1 MNNLFNDKILSIK
14 ANAEVD
20 LSKNNLQ
27 ERRKYL
33 NKWIDMLEKG
43 ILDKTKEEQLQGEYI
58 SDIFSK
64 VLNASNITDG
74 KEEWNLERETKT
86 LLDGQKADGTLGF
99 FNNKGKKD
107 IRALIELKGANINL
121 DARQKRVGDTRSAV
135 EQAFGYAPKY
145 GKNCHWIIVS
155 NFKEIRLYRANSML
169 EYQVFFLEDLKDD
182 LEFKKF
188 IYVLSFYALV
198 GAENKKAKSLELS
211 EEYQKVQS
219 EIEKK
224 FYNEYKNIRN
234 DIFENMKKNNPEI
247 SEIIIIEKVQKL
259 LDRFLFICFCEDK
272 GLIPENSYS
281 KLVKRGEILD
291 DIFES
296 FKSFCNWINSG
307 NKSKNI
313 PHFNG
318 GLFKPDSILDNLL
331 VDDEVFKKLEKIAD
345 YDFDSDL
352 NERILGHIFE
362 QSISDIEELKNSSNG
377 VQIDKKESKRKK
389 DGIFYTPKYITK
401 YIVETTM
408 NAWIEDKKRELGEE
422 NLPELQEKDF
432 KYDIYKKNYSK
443 NFRKHVEFWES
454 FRSELRKIKI
464 IDPACGSGA
473 FLIEAFD
480 FLLKYNQMLDEK
492 IFNMTGTKNLFDDTT
507 KEILQNNI
515 FGVDLNKESV
525 EITKL
530 SLWLRTADKNKTL
543 ATLENNIKY
552 GDSLISD
559 KNISEKAF
567 VWKNEFPEIFENG
580 GFDIVIGNPPYVSA
594 ENINEIEK
602 EYYRN
607 NYKVATGRQNLYTIF
622 YEKGLKLL
630 KENGYLGFI
639 TPYTILKNKYYTEA
653 RKYILGNSKILKLV
667 DFKNITVF
675 EDAVVDSIIFILK
688 KEKEEKYY
696 FEKIFE
702 IKNFSN
708 SVYKQ
713 KLFSIENAFY
723 NEDYSLEISDNLELI
738 LKMKKDSLK
747 LKEIIE
753 FKQGI
758 ITGNNKKFITFE
770 NLENTKKIITGK
782 DFNRYFLSYN
792 GENVI
797 YDPTLLHRARKKEIF
812 ELDNKILLRQTGSF
826 PICTIDNEKY
836 YTLDTV
842 HNGKI
847 INDDFN
853 IFYILTLLNSKLL
866 KFYYIDSINEEGK
879 IYAQVKIIYIDEL
892 PIKNIS
898 LEEQKPFIEKA
909 DIMIE
914 LNKELQNKIK
924 KFKNRLFSNL
934 EIKESKKIN
943 LFYELSF
950 KEFLKELGKQKI
962 KISLSEQDEWEE
974 YFESY
979 KNHIA
984 ELKEKI
990 NKTDKEIDLMV
1001 YKLYDLTNEEIKNIE
1016 ESLGGEYE

>member
-1 MNNLFNDKILSIK
+1 MNNLFNDKILSQK
-14 ANAEVD
+14 ADEEVD
-20 LSKNNLQ
+20 LSKNNLA

-33 NKWIDMLEKG
+33 NKWIDMLENG
-43 ILDKTKEEQLQGEYI
+43 VLDKTKEEQLQGEFI

-74 KEEWNLERETKT
+74 KDEWNLERETKT
-86 LLDGQKADGTLGF
+86 LMDGQKADGTLGF
-99 FNNKGKKD
+99 FDSKGKKD

-121 DARQKRVGDTRSAV
+121 DARQKRAGDTRSAV

-145 GKNCHWIIVS
+145 GRDCHWIIVS

-169 EYQVFFLEDLKDD
+169 EYQVFFLEKLRDD

-198 GAENKKAKSLELS
+198 GTENKKAKSLELS
-211 EEYQKVQS
+211 EEYQKVQN

-224 FYNEYKNIRN
+224 FYNEYKKIRI
-234 DIFENMKKNNPEI
+234 DIFENMKNNNPEI
-247 SEIIIIEKVQKL
+247 SELVIIEKVQKL

-281 KLVKRGEILD
+281 NLVKRGELLE

-296 FKSFCNWINSG
+296 FKSFCNWINTG

-318 GLFKPDSILDNLL
+318 GLFKPDSVLDNLF
-331 VDDEVFKKLEKIAD
+331 VDDEVFRKLEKISD

-352 NERILGHIFE
+352 NESILGHIFE
-362 QSISDIEELKNSSNG
+362 QSVSDIEELKKTSQNEEF
-377 VQIDKKESKRKK
+377 DKKESKRKK

-401 YIVETTM
+401 YIVESTM
-408 NAWIEDKKRELGEE
+408 NAWIEDKKKELGEE

-432 KYDIYKKNYSK
+432 KYDLYKKNYSK
-443 NFRKHVEFWES
+443 NFRKHVEFWEK
-454 FRSELRKIKI
+454 FREELRKIKI

-480 FLLKYNQMLDEK
+480 FLLKYNQMIDDK

-507 KEILQNNI
+507 KEILENNI

-530 SLWLRTADKNKTL
+530 SLWLRTADKDKTL
-543 ATLENNIKY
+543 ATLENNIKC
-552 GDSLISD
+552 GNSLISD
-559 KNISEKAF
+559 KNLSEKGF
-567 VWKNEFPEIFENG
+567 DWEEEFPEVFKEG

-594 ENINEIEK
+594 ENIKELEK

-607 NYKVATGRQNLYTIF
+607 NYKVATGRQNLYIIF
-622 YEKGLKLL
+622 YERGIELL
-630 KENGYLGFI
+630 NKNGYLSFI
-639 TPYTILKNKYYTEA
+639 TPYTILRNKYYMEA
-653 RKYILGNSKILKLV
+653 RKYILKNSKLLKLV

-675 EDAVVDSIIFILK
+675 EEAVVDSIILILK
-688 KEKEEKYY
+688 KEQSKKYD
-696 FEKIFE
+696 FEKIYN
-702 IKNFSN
+702 IKNFGNNEYS
-708 SVYKQ
+708 SRT
-713 KLFSIENAFY
+713 FTIENLYLNPDF
-723 NEDYSLEISDNLELI
+723 SLEISDNFALI
-738 LKMKKDSLK
+738 LKMQKNSLK
-747 LKEIIE
+747 LKDIIE

-758 ITGNNKKFITFE
+758 ITGNNKKFITNE
-770 NLENTKKIITGK
+770 ISENTKKVITGK
-782 DFNRYFLSYN
+782 DFNRYFLNYN
-792 GENVI
+792 GEYVI
-797 YDPTLLHRARKKEIF
+797 YDVEKLHRPRKKEIF
-812 ELDNKILLRQTGSF
+812 EIDNKILLRQTGAF
-826 PICTIDNEKY
+826 PICTIDNSHY

-847 INDDFN
+847 INNNFSV
-853 IFYILTLLNSKLL
+853 FYILTLLNSKAL
-866 KFYYIDSINEEGK
+866 KFYYADCINEEGK
-879 IYAQVKIIYIDEL
+879 VYAQVKIIYIDEL

-909 DIMIE
+909 DTMLE

-924 KFKNRLFSNL
+924 KFKNRLSSNL
-934 EIKESKKIN
+934 DLKEFSKKMES
-943 LFYELSF
+943 FYELNF

-962 KISLSEQDEWEE
+962 KLSLSQQDEWEE
-974 YFESY
+974 YFEDY
-979 KNHIA
+979 KNSIL
-984 ELKEKI
+984 EIKQKI
-990 NKTDKEIDLMV
+990 SQTDKEIDLMI
-1001 YKLYDLTNEEIKNIE
+1001 YKLYELTEEEIKIIE
-1016 ESLGGEYE
+1016 ENF

>member
-1 MNNLFNDKILSIK
+1 MNNLFNDKILSKK

-198 GAENKKAKSLELS
+198 GTENKKAKSLELS

-318 GLFKPDSILDNLL
+318 GLFKPDSVLDNLL

-377 VQIDKKESKRKK
+377 AQIDKKESKRKK

-432 KYDIYKKNYSK
+432 KYDMYKKNYSK

-464 IDPACGSGA
+464 VDPACGSGA

-480 FLLKYNQMLDEK
+480 FLLKYNQMLDDK

-543 ATLENNIKY
+543 ATLENNIKC
-552 GDSLISD
+552 GDSLIFD

-567 VWKNEFPEIFENG
+567 DWKNEFPEIFENG
-580 GFDIVIGNPPYVSA
+580 GFDIVIGNPPYVIIFDKELKKNLE
-594 ENINEIEK
+594 ENYTVFK
-602 EYYRN
+602 RN
-607 NYKVATGRQNLYTIF
+607 NDLYSAF
-622 YEKGLKLL
+622 YNKGIEIL
-630 KENGYLGFI
+630 KENGKLGFI
-639 TPYTILKNKYYTEA
+639 TPNSFISGDYFKNLRKLLINYQIVEIINFGNKLIFEDANVYSAITILNKSFVKNDWIMKSDIEN
-653 RKYILGNSKILKLV
+653 IIGKIKINTV
-667 DFKNITVF
+667 DFKIKNKIQEKVEGYPKF
-675 EDAVVDSIIFILK
+675 EDYFLVKDVGFNYWSVGRGKVRGESVGSRILYCG
-688 KEKEEKYY
+688 EKLNEKDIPYVKGSNFTKY
-696 FEKIFE
+696 SEIGCSNYLKYNYTELLNENDVFRYSPEILE
-702 IKNFSN
+702 IKP
-708 SVYKQ
+708 
-713 KLFSIENAFY
+713 
-723 NEDYSLEISDNLELI
+723 
-738 LKMKKDSLK
+738 
-747 LKEIIE
+747 
-753 FKQGI
+753 
-758 ITGNNKKFITFE
+758 
-770 NLENTKKIITGK
+770 KII
-782 DFNRYFLSYN
+782 Y
-792 GENVI
+792 
-797 YDPTLLHRARKKEIF
+797 
-812 ELDNKILLRQTGSF
+812 RQTSSELVG
-826 PICTIDNEKY
+826 
-836 YTLDTV
+836 TLDENGLYSDKTV
-842 HNGKI
+842 HCIVNKEN
-847 INDDFN
+847 INFN
-853 IFYILTLLNSKLL
+853 LKYVLVIFNSKLL
-866 KFYYIDSINEEGK
+866 NYLYKQDTLESGRAF
-879 IYAQVKIIYIDEL
+879 AQVKTVNVKKL

-934 EIKESKKIN
+934 EIKESKKLN

-962 KISLSEQDEWEE
+962 KLSLSEQDEWEE

-979 KNHIA
+979 KNHIL
-984 ELKEKI
+984 EMKGKI
-990 NKTDKEIDLMV
+990 YKTDKEIDLMV
-1001 YKLYDLTNEEIKNIE
+1001 YKLYDLTPEEIKTVE
-1016 ESLGGEYE
+1016 ESL